1 MGITTISIIMVNIF
15 EAFTMESRIYLSH
28 PHKNLRHL
36 TLLLPHFT
44 DKDKEAE

>member
-1 MGITTISIIMVNIF
+1 MGITTIIIIMVNIF
-15 EAFTMESRIYLSH
+15 REFTMESRIYLSY